1 MIFVK
6 LVQLI
11 THMHELGGA
20 QMHVHDLSK
29 RLTADGHEVV
39 LLASGECVLTEELME
54 AGVDFQQLKW
64 MEVPLKPYQDIRA
77 FFEVRKKLKTI
88 NPDLIAVHSSKA
100 GILGRLA
107 AKSLNIPVVF
117 TAHSWA
123 FAGEPSNIKKA
134 LFLILERLVG
144 KITSGVIT
152 VSTFDYNQA
161 LRHDVIAIDKI
172 KKIHN
177 GIPDD
182 ERCFHKRREN
192 NSFIRLLMVARF
204 AEPKDHRLLFQAL
217 SQLRSV
223 RWQLTLVGGGPLLA
237 YYQQLTKELG
247 IQDKVIFVGEDR
259 DVIGHMNQADIFVL
273 VSKSE
278 GLPLSIIEAM
288 REGVPIVAS
297 DVGGVNELL
306 QHGKQGFLIKKGDN
320 AFLKKALLSLISS
333 EELRK
338 KYGISARNRFMNE
351 FSFEK
356 MYDQTVMF
364 YQAISQD
371 NEEKGQK
378 EVQL

>member
-1 MIFVK
+1 MKIA
-6 LVQLI
+6 QLI

-20 QMHVHDLSK
+20 QMHIYDLSK

-39 LLASGECVLTEELME
+39 LLASGECVLTKELR
-54 AGVDFQQLKW
+54 AGGVDIQKLKW
-64 MEVPLKPYQDIRA
+64 MGVSMKPYQDFRA
-77 FFEVRKKLKTI
+77 FFEIRKKLKTI
-88 NPDLIAVHSSKA
+88 NPDLIAIHSSKA

-107 AKSLNIPVVF
+107 AKSLNIPVIF

-123 FAGEPSNIKKA
+123 FAGEPSKIKKA
-134 LFLILERLVG
+134 LFLTLEKLVG
-144 KITSGVIT
+144 KITNGVIT
-152 VSTFDYNQA
+152 VSTFDYIQA
-161 LRHDVIAIDKI
+161 LRHNVIAADKI
-172 KKIHN
+172 KRIHN

-182 ERCFHKRREN
+182 ERCFHKRSEN
-192 NSFIRLLMVARF
+192 NSLVRLLMVARF

-223 RWQLTLVGGGPLLA
+223 NWQLTLVGGGPLFA
-237 YYQQLTKELG
+237 YYQQLASEFG
-247 IQDKVIFVGEDR
+247 IQGKVIFAGEDR
-259 DVIGHMNQADIFVL
+259 DVIGHMSQADIFVL

-288 REGVPIVAS
+288 REGIPIIAS

-306 QHGKQGFLIKKGDN
+306 QHGRQGFLVKKGDGD
-320 AFLKKALLSLISS
+320 FLKKALLSLISS

-338 KYGISARNRFMNE
+338 KYGASARTRFINE

-356 MYDQTVMF
+356 MYDQTEMF
-364 YQAISQD
+364 YQTISQG
-371 NEEKGQK
+371 NETREQK